1 MSRIYSRPVFVS
13 ERITPEPGYFDI
25 APLARGE
32 PAVPKAF
39 VWRNQRF
46 DVARTHGSKR
56 TMGEDR
62 GDAYIRRHYYDVE
75 TTDALRMSLYFE
87 RNPSDRTKRKA
98 WWLYTL
104 TFPEPVIETPR
115 LLMRRWTFAD
125 RDAFRRMTQDPDVMR
140 FIHENVPL
148 SDREADSALVSTIER
163 YEQLGFGDW
172 AIIERDSGAII
183 GESGLGM
190 LEGTD
195 EIEIGWMLLPS
206 HWRKGLAFE
215 AADAVKEYAERTLRL
230 GRLIALTQPD
240 NVRSIVLAERL
251 GMCKT
256 SRLIHRGHE
265 MLKFEILFSDASQ
278 T

>member
-1 MSRIYSRPVFVS
+1 MSRIHSRPIFVS

-56 TMGEDR
+56 SMGEDR

-75 TTDALRMSLYFE
+75 TSDALRMSLYFE

-98 WWLYTL
+98 WWLYTV
-104 TFPEPVIETPR
+104 TFPEPVLDTPR

-148 SDREADSALVSTIER
+148 SDQEADSALVSTIER

-206 HWRKGLAFE
+206 HWGKGLAFE
-215 AADAVKEYAERTLRL
+215 AAAAVKKYAHVELRL
-230 GRLIALTQPD
+230 GRLIALTQPE
-240 NVRSIVLAERL
+240 NARSIELAGRL
-251 GMCKT
+251 GLQRT
-256 SRLIHRGHE
+256 GRLIHRGHE
-265 MLKFEILFSDASQ
+265 MLKFEILFSNVSQ
-278 T
+278 P